1 MEKYTQLTLGVGGLR
16 VGLLVGRGGLGE
28 GGRGLRVLGSFG
40 FGLGRLPPP
49 LFPPPPLPLSPS
61 PPLPPPPLFP
71 LLPSLLLSLSR
82 VDYESKFTNV
92 LVSPNRE
99 DSPFKTCKILS
110 AVDILFVEVS
120 SMSWLLSAAILATA
134 SNRIMA
140 LV

>member
-1 MEKYTQLTLGVGGLR
+1 M
-16 VGLLVGRGGLGE
+16 GLLVGRGGLGE

-40 FGLGRLPPP
+40 LGFGRLPPP

-61 PPLPPPPLFP
+61 PPPLFP
-71 LLPSLLLSLSR
+71 LPPSLLLFLSS
-82 VDYESKFTNV
+82 VDSESTPTPTNDV
-92 LVSPNRE
+92 VSPNRE

-110 AVDILFVEVS
+110 VVDILFVVVS
-120 SMSWLLSAAILATA
+120 SMSWLLSAAVSATA